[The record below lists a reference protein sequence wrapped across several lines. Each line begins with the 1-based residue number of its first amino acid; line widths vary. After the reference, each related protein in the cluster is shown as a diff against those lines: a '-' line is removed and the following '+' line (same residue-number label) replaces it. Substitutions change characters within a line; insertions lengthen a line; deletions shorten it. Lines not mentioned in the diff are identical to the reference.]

1 MKEPLKMEKIDRD
14 EALRKGPITQQEL
27 DALYEPV
34 GVHELDEIYFKA
46 SIMWILPQDGFIEIG
61 VYNPFYM
68 RFSSIKVVSWH
79 EVYAASWQGEL

>member
-1 MKEPLKMEKIDRD
+1 MKTFDSVGKEKVMS
-14 EALRKGPITQQEL
+14 EGGITQAEL
-27 DALYEPV
+27 DSLYKPV
-34 GVHELDEIYFKA
+34 GVHELDDIYTKA
-46 SIMWILPQDGFIEIG
+46 SIMWVLPQDGFIEIG